1 MELSGT
7 IRAWQTVLWQDVGGS
22 QMRAIILAGATG
34 LLLAAGVT
42 QSAHAEF
49 TFRNDTSERVVF
61 NLQCHNGRYEL
72 LSIDPNR
79 SQAYRCSN
87 GARDAVLEVYT
98 DDDSADGGAADDDE
112 VDTFLVRDQVHDTET
127 YAFFRDA
134 VGYVE
139 VVRFR

>member
-1 MELSGT
+1 M
-7 IRAWQTVLWQDVGGS
+7 
-22 QMRAIILAGATG
+22 LAGVTG
-34 LLLAAGVT
+34 LLIVAGVT

-61 NLQCHNGRYEL
+61 NLQCRNGSYDT
-72 LSIDPNR
+72 LSIDANR
-79 SQAYRCSN
+79 SQTYRCEN
-87 GARDAVLEVYT
+87 GARDALLEVYT
-98 DDDSADGGAADDDE
+98 DDDNADDDDD
-112 VDTFLVRDQVHDTET
+112 VDDFLVSDQVYDAAC